1 MKTWNKI
8 YEVNGTNNQG
18 SHSQT
23 ILASDYKDAVKGG
36 REWCKESG
44 IKFQN
49 VRFVSVK

>member
-1 MKTWNKI
+1 MKHANKI

-23 ILASDYKDAVKGG
+23 ILATDYKDAVSAG
-36 REWCKESG
+36 REWCKENG

-49 VRFVSVK
+49 VRFISTK